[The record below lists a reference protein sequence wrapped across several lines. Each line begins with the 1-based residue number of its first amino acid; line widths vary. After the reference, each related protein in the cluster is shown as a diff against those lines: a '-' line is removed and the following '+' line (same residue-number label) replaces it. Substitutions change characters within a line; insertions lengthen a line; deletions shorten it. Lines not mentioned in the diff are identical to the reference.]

1 MNQRFRRRL
10 GAAAALAVAL
20 AAAAYGLGPAV
31 AGASSHREAPL
42 IAADPAVDNTDLYAF
57 SSPDRKGYVTFV
69 ANFAPFSDPDGGPN
83 FNPFATDAA
92 YLIHVDNDGDA
103 KEDAVF
109 RWTFHNV
116 DKRGGD
122 TFLYNNGPVTS
133 LRDENLLFRQEY
145 TLESSFN
152 GGPFV
157 VRSKNT
163 PVAPSRVGPASM
175 PDYQK
180 LRDEATIKLEGGW
193 RIFAGQADDPFF
205 LDLRVFDLLYGGDLS
220 EVGRD
225 TLAGYNVN
233 TIALEVP
240 YKDVA
245 LGGDADRNPVVG
257 VWTTTERNR
266 VRISGQSNLS
276 DDRVQVSRLGNPL
289 VNEVVVPAN
298 LKDAFNA
305 ISPDKDA
312 GIPAVVARVKDPEVP
327 KLLQAIYGLPAP
339 KAPRDD
345 LVEIFLT
352 GITTK
357 AGGPIKADL
366 NSQLMNADAVASRFR
381 PSEMLRLNLT
391 VPVTATPNRLGVL
404 AGDLQGFPNGR
415 RLTDDAVDIGLQA
428 LAGAAQTGK
437 LVDALATGD
446 KVDANQV
453 AFGATFPYVALPNVG
468 AVNAGRFD
476 AAPTA
481 TAAAASPTSQ
491 GMAVGAGTPDAAP
504 PATRNI
510 AAMGAW
516 IGGTVG
522 LTLALVFLGSWALR
536 RRRRRTEPDPTLPL

>member
-1 MNQRFRRRL
+1 M
-10 GAAAALAVAL
+10 
-20 AAAAYGLGPAV
+20 
-31 AGASSHREAPL
+31 
-42 IAADPAVDNTDLYAF
+42 
-57 SSPDRKGYVTFV
+57 
-69 ANFAPFSDPDGGPN
+69 
-83 FNPFATDAA
+83 
-92 YLIHVDNDGDA
+92 
-103 KEDAVF
+103 
-109 RWTFHNV
+109 
-116 DKRGGD
+116 
-122 TFLYNNGPVTS
+122 
-133 LRDENLLFRQEY
+133 LFRQEY

-175 PDYQK
+175 PEYQK

-240 YKDVA
+240 FSDVA
-245 LGGDADRNPVVG
+245 LGGDASCNPVVG

-266 VRISGQSNLS
+266 VRITGRSDLSG
-276 DDRVQVSRLGNPL
+276 DRVQVSRLGNPL

-298 LKDAFNA
+298 LKDAFNS
-305 ISPDKDA
+305 IPPDKDA

-327 KLLQAIYGLPAP
+327 KLLEAIYKLPAP

-357 AGGPIKADL
+357 ANGPIKADL
-366 NSQLMNADAVASRFR
+366 NSQLMNADADASRFR

-391 VPVTATPNRLGVL
+391 VPVAKEPNRLGVL

-446 KVDANQV
+446 KVDANEV

-468 AVNAGRFD
+468 AVNANARP
-476 AAPTA
+476 AVAPTTPA
-481 TAAAASPTSQ
+481 SQ
-491 GMAVGAGTPDAAP
+491 GMTVGKGPEASAP
-504 PATRNI
+504 ADIPKATSV
-510 AAMGAW
+510 AAMGTW
-516 IGGTVG
+516 IGVSAG
-522 LTLALVFLGSWALR
+522 LTLALILFAAWAWR
-536 RRRRRTEPDPTLPL
+536 RRRRPVGPGPDPTLPL